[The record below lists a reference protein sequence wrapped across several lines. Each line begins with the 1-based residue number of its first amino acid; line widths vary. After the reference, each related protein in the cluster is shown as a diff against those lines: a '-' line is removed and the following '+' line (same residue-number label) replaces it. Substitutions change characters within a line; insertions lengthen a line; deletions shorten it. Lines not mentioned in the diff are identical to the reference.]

1 MICQREQR
9 EREVLWGG
17 RLRGVA
23 RRECLRLGFI
33 FRTRGNKIPEA
44 VRGRRRTPRRVCLRC
59 HICRTPQAGGSKL
72 SSHVTI
78 HHIVTI
84 EKETKRVGNR
94 YRKWKMY
101 IIIIACRRRRH
112 HSSGWHCCQPHSL
125 VLLVVLLLS
134 NGRFSCESQCQQI
147 PHHTIDTIKTR
158 QEQNIPQP
166 IHNPDNEPPH
176 LRNLHTPHAINLQSC
191 TTLQHPKPFP
201 QLTHPHLPQIPQQPP
216 HSIRLVDIVRRVRE
230 QQMAQLEPV
239 VRQRVRLRAGGVRV
253 FEEGG
258 GELEGLMRHVHI
270 LVFRVGAVVR
280 GRREDR

>member
-112 HSSGWHCCQPHSL
+112 HSLGWHCCQPHSL

-134 NGRFSCESQCQQI
+134 SVRSSCESQCQQI
-147 PHHTIDTIKTR
+147 PPAYNEANKT
-158 QEQNIPQP
+158 NIPQP

-176 LRNLHTPHAINLQSC
+176 LRNLHTPHSINLQSC
-191 TTLQHPKPFP
+191 TTLQHPKPLP

-216 HSIRLVDIVRRVRE
+216 HRIRLVDIVRRVRE
-230 QQMAQLEPV
+230 QQMT
-239 VRQRVRLRAGGVRV
+239 
-253 FEEGG
+253 
-258 GELEGLMRHVHI
+258 
-270 LVFRVGAVVR
+270 
-280 GRREDR
+280 